1 MTRDHVAEHAALS
14 DVGRER
20 EGNEDS
26 FLERPPLFVVAD
38 GMGGAQA
45 GEVASGMAV
54 DSLAEV
60 HAPGALAEAIETAN
74 ARIHERAQGDS
85 SLAGMGTT
93 LTAAWVDDGSV
104 TLAHVGDS
112 RGYRMR
118 DGELVQLTEDH
129 SLVGGLVRMG
139 KITPAEAE
147 QHPQRSV
154 ILRAV
159 GVEPAVEVDVAEHE
173 VEDGDVYLL
182 CSDGLSGM
190 VRDEVIRET

>member
-1 MTRDHVAEHAALS
+1 MQNTGTATRVAVPPGDGYVGHVGSLPTNEVIRPDAAELGVVEHAALS

-45 GEVASGMAV
+45 GEGASGMAV
-54 DSLAEV
+54 ASPAEV

-104 TLAHVGDS
+104 TLAPGGDS

-147 QHPQRSV
+147 RHP
-154 ILRAV
+154 
-159 GVEPAVEVDVAEHE
+159 
-173 VEDGDVYLL
+173 
-182 CSDGLSGM
+182 
-190 VRDEVIRET
+190 